1 MLDRRS
7 AASRPTITQVR
18 SWIEGTKGLGPSTDP
33 STDVEVYCGP
43 MGGASLRTPDMATLA
58 PAVGAPPLAAGRSVT
73 FGGHAYPVVLPK
85 LRDPRLHVAAVVIT
99 IHVLGQV
106 GLGFWVS
113 VPQILAAILTTA
125 LIEVTVTFRRTRSF
139 VWPASAMLTGSGV
152 ALILRV
158 PGTPPGDHWSFHSW
172 YVFAGVAALSLLTKY
187 AIRYRDSHL
196 FNPSNIGL
204 VIAFVVL
211 GSTRAEPLDFWWGPL
226 DAWMIAAYAV
236 ILVGGLLITRRLQL
250 LAMALTFWIAVAG
263 GLALIAA
270 TGHSMTARW
279 AFSPVSGFDYWRV
292 IVFSPELLIFLFFMI
307 TDPKTVPLG
316 RVGRVLFALLVAAT
330 STLLMAPQADEFG
343 TKVGLLAGLVIVCAL
358 RPVIDRVVPA
368 PGSDDDRLGRFA
380 ARTILGQ
387 RPGGQFAH
395 PLFRFT
401 ATVAVVAAVGT
412 AIVVGGSS
420 SGGVIGLGSDESLA
434 RRADAIDPST
444 FPAIT
449 VEQGVVD
456 WSHEIAGDGARAIVL
471 TLAEN
476 LEFENEALL
485 GREPTL
491 LEAVDHG
498 DRLDDL
504 RARLSAAEAS
514 GTTTVDRY
522 EFDDINVTLLVPFG
536 RQDGLSLGL
545 ESRGTK
551 TVESY
556 DASGQVQA
564 RESSPFETMF
574 VMRRATGGRWLNVDE
589 LPVEAD

>member
-1 MLDRRS
+1 
-7 AASRPTITQVR
+7 
-18 SWIEGTKGLGPSTDP
+18 
-33 STDVEVYCGP
+33 
-43 MGGASLRTPDMATLA
+43 MATLA
-58 PAVGAPPLAAGRSVT
+58 PAVGAPPLAGGRSVT

-99 IHVLGQV
+99 IHVLGQL

-125 LIEVTVTFRRTRSF
+125 LIELAVTFRRTRSF

-172 YVFAGVAALSLLTKY
+172 YVFSGVAALSLLTKY

-270 TGHSMTARW
+270 SGHSMTARW
-279 AFSPVSGFDYWRV
+279 AFSPVSGVDYWRV

-368 PGSDDDRLGRFA
+368 PGSEDDRLGRFA
-380 ARTILGQ
+380 ARTFLGQ
-387 RPGGQFAH
+387 RPGGQLTH
-395 PLFRFT
+395 PLLRIT
-401 ATVAVVAAVGT
+401 ATIAVVAGVGT
-412 AIVVGGSS
+412 AIAVGGSS
-420 SGGVIGLGSDESLA
+420 SGGVIGFGSDESLA

-456 WSHEIAGDGARAIVL
+456 WSHEIAGPGARAIVL

-476 LEFENEALL
+476 LEFETEALL
-485 GREPTL
+485 EREPTL

-504 RARLSAAEAS
+504 RLRLGTAEAS

-551 TVESY
+551 TVETY
-556 DASGQVQA
+556 DASGEIQA